1 MSSEV
6 TFTMAQAVMMSGVS
20 PATIRNYTSGR
31 YAQYYAD
38 FLTPGARPGTGQARE
53 FTHEDIAIL
62 AYVHSRTRQGATH
75 ETIRGEIVGGALVGF
90 EPPEVTARQAEAA
103 RQAQRQAE
111 EPAEDQ
117 SPAPLAVVQDMARQV
132 AVLMASQVQAA
143 QARADSLADQLREAE
158 SRAAAA
164 EREADIWRAEV
175 EALRK
180 RGLLARLF
188 GR

>member
-1 MSSEV
+1 MSPDV
-6 TFTMAQAVMMSGVS
+6 VYTMAQAVKASGVS
-20 PATIRNYTSGR
+20 EASIRNYTSGR
-31 YAQYYAD
+31 YAVHYAD
-38 FLTPGARPGTGQARE
+38 FLTPGARPGTGQPRN
-53 FTHEDIAIL
+53 FTHDDIALL

-75 ETIRGEIVGGALVGF
+75 DTIRGEIAGGALADF
-90 EPPEVTARQAEAA
+90 APPEVSARQAEQA
-103 RQAQRQAE
+103 RQAARKE
-111 EPAEDQ
+111 EPAPEE
-117 SPAPLAVVQDMARQV
+117 PPHALAVVQDMAR
-132 AVLMASQVQAA
+132 QVQAA